1 MIFAYICTM
10 RPQKILDTDMISGLT
25 KVFRDKGYEGAS
37 LNDLAEVTGLK
48 KASLYHRFPN
58 GKQEMAE
65 CVLSDIDQWVDK
77 NIFFAL
83 LDETKSTKLRLKDAL
98 KNIEILYDRGK
109 NTCVL
114 RAFSMHGGLTLFEE
128 QIKSGMEKWISAFN
142 VLGMSLKF
150 TSTESRQN
158 AIQTLIDLQ
167 GSLVVTKGL
176 ADASIFKNTLKNI
189 EKRYSTE

>member
-1 MIFAYICTM
+1 MI
-10 RPQKILDTDMISGLT
+10 
-25 KVFRDKGYEGAS
+25 
-37 LNDLAEVTGLK
+37 
-48 KASLYHRFPN
+48 
-58 GKQEMAE
+58 
-65 CVLSDIDQWVDK
+65 SDIDQWVDK

-176 ADASIFKNTLKNI
+176 ADTSIFKNTLKNI

>member
-1 MIFAYICTM
+1 M

-65 CVLSDIDQWVDK
+65 CVLSDIDQWVDE

-83 LDETKSTKLRLKDAL
+83 LDETKSTELRLKDAL
-98 KNIEILYDRGK
+98 KNIEILYDSGK

-150 TSTESRQN
+150 TSTESQQN
-158 AIQTLIDLQ
+158 AIQTFIDLQ

-176 ADASIFKNTLKNI
+176 ADTSIFKNTLKNI
-189 EKRYSTE
+189 EKRYSIA

>member
-1 MIFAYICTM
+1 M
-10 RPQKILDTDMISGLT
+10 RPQKILDTDMITGLT

-48 KASLYHRFPN
+48 KASLYHRFPD

-98 KNIEILYDRGK
+98 KNIEILYDSGK

-114 RAFSMHGGLTLFEE
+114 RAFSMRGGLTLFEQ
-128 QIKSGMEKWISAFN
+128 QIKSGMDKWISAFSA
-142 VLGMSLKF
+142 LGIALKF
-150 TSTESRQN
+150 TSTQSQQN

-167 GSLVVTKGL
+167 GSLVVTKCL
-176 ADASIFKNTLKNI
+176 ADMSIFKNTLKNI
-189 EKRYSTE
+189 EKRYSIA

>member
-1 MIFAYICTM
+1 
-10 RPQKILDTDMISGLT
+10 MISGLT

-37 LNDLAEVTGLK
+37 LNDLAEITGLK

-98 KNIEILYDRGK
+98 KNIEILYDSGK

-128 QIKSGMEKWISAFN
+128 QIKSGMDKWITAFN
-142 VLGMSLKF
+142 GFGISLKLS
-150 TSTESRQN
+150 STESQQN
-158 AIQTLIDLQ
+158 AIQTLIELQ
-167 GSLVVTKGL
+167 GSLIVTKGL
-176 ADASIFKNTLKNI
+176 GDMSIFKNTLKNI
-189 EKRYSTE
+189 ENRYSIA